1 MKYKMLN
8 ADKYFFRK
16 ESTGAGILVIKEF
29 GYQIFLNRTGSI
41 IIDLLKKATNTEDV
55 LAALCALFPS
65 IDESTLKKDL
75 NEILDLF
82 DLYGL
87 IDINRDQDKYF
98 DCDISFGGDA
108 DYRMASRF
116 LSNNL
121 KKNKYNF
128 SQVDSIKYFE
138 PVTMRYHSFHNQE
151 YLVIYRTN
159 GMIQHILLVI
169 PPNGITN
176 VVTISGSISS
186 KTLKEED
193 IIHIIKKEIDFVVA
207 KLPDKINKIR
217 INQIS
222 LCEKENINIVDL
234 FGKLGFIQEAK
245 LTKEIRDKDLI
256 MFTKYIDGGN

>member
-1 MKYKMLN
+1 
-8 ADKYFFRK
+8 
-16 ESTGAGILVIKEF
+16 
-29 GYQIFLNRTGSI
+29 
-41 IIDLLKKATNTEDV
+41 
-55 LAALCALFPS
+55 
-65 IDESTLKKDL
+65 
-75 NEILDLF
+75 
-82 DLYGL
+82 
-87 IDINRDQDKYF
+87 
-98 DCDISFGGDA
+98 
-108 DYRMASRF
+108 
-116 LSNNL
+116 
-121 KKNKYNF
+121 
-128 SQVDSIKYFE
+128 
-138 PVTMRYHSFHNQE
+138 
-151 YLVIYRTN
+151 
-159 GMIQHILLVI
+159 MIQHILLVI

-193 IIHIIKKEIDFVVA
+193 IIHIIKKEMDFVVA

>member
-16 ESTGAGILVIKEF
+16 ESTDAGILVIKEF
-29 GYQIFLNRTGSI
+29 GYQIFLNRTGSV

-65 IDESTLKKDL
+65 VDESTLKKDL

-98 DCDISFGGDA
+98 DSDISFGGDA

-138 PVTMRYHSFHNQE
+138 PVTMS
-151 YLVIYRTN
+151 I
-159 GMIQHILLVI
+159 ILF
-169 PPNGITN
+169 
-176 VVTISGSISS
+176 
-186 KTLKEED
+186 
-193 IIHIIKKEIDFVVA
+193 IIK
-207 KLPDKINKIR
+207 
-217 INQIS
+217 
-222 LCEKENINIVDL
+222 NI
-234 FGKLGFIQEAK
+234 
-245 LTKEIRDKDLI
+245 
-256 MFTKYIDGGN
+256 

>member
-1 MKYKMLN
+1 MPM
-8 ADKYFFRK
+8 
-16 ESTGAGILVIKEF
+16 ILPINVI
-29 GYQIFLNRTGSI
+29 
-41 IIDLLKKATNTEDV
+41 
-55 LAALCALFPS
+55 
-65 IDESTLKKDL
+65 
-75 NEILDLF
+75 
-82 DLYGL
+82 
-87 IDINRDQDKYF
+87 
-98 DCDISFGGDA
+98 
-108 DYRMASRF
+108 
-116 LSNNL
+116 SNV
-121 KKNKYNF
+121 Y
-128 SQVDSIKYFE
+128 IA
-138 PVTMRYHSFHNQE
+138 
-151 YLVIYRTN
+151 
-159 GMIQHILLVI
+159 MIQHILLVI